1 MLIKS
6 KKFFK
11 IKRISKGGI
20 IDDTIDPH
28 NRNQESAI
36 RFLNYGKG
44 VRKHMYNF

>member
-44 VRKHMYNF
+44 VRKHMHNF